1 MCKFAEN
8 SLTIM
13 HFRDTLG
20 CVVIYINIK
29 EADKMMNTYFF
40 SAKAYEA
47 VSVSAQKF

>member
-29 EADKMMNTYFF
+29 EADKMMNIYGYT
-40 SAKAYEA
+40 AKATEI